1 MALELGPGD
10 DQLLAQKSGDD
21 DHDDGVG
28 ITLKDVE
35 KVIYRRAAAFSALNQ
50 LDEGIAD
57 AQRVLR
63 LNPGNQP
70 AAKLLTDLKA
80 RVSSLQS
87 RMAERLKKAF

>member
-21 DHDDGVG
+21 DSVG

-70 AAKLLTDLKA
+70 AAKLLADLKA

-87 RMAERLKKAF
+87 RLAERLKKAF